1 LQPSPTNNPSRQIP
15 ARVERGDRIMRVSE
29 NANLSQ
35 AVSVP
40 LKRKDPDEEAFSQ
53 NRIRGG

>member
-1 LQPSPTNNPSRQIP
+1 
-15 ARVERGDRIMRVSE
+15 VERGDRIMRVSE